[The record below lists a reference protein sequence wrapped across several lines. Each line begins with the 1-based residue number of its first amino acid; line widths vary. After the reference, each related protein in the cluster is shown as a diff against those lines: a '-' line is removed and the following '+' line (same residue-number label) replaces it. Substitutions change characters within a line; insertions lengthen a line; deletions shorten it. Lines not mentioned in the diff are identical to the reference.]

1 MADEVKIK
9 APGSDLDDAVLQNAA
24 TEATLKKLVDAL
36 GGRGSSTGAKVA
48 ATANKSAKGLEDL
61 RKQSKNTENQ
71 FEKLQNRSKVLSE
84 GIKDFGHSLMV
95 TGRKFGDLVQPLA
108 SVMSKLNPSMA
119 FFYGTMLALVNEV
132 DRQVEVFRELSQQ
145 GADFGAGIFGSRMA
159 AIEAGLSLDL
169 FKEQVLANTGTFG
182 LLGGSVSRGVKVFT
196 NVSRNIQRDFQP
208 TLSRLGFTMLETS
221 DYITD
226 YLEIQTSL
234 GKAQQMSQEDLTD
247 GSKDYLLQLDLLS
260 RVTGQSRKQLSEE
273 LKRQGQDLRLKS
285 LMATMDKDAQSN
297 LQAIV
302 AGLGS
307 VDPKLKSAI
316 EEMIV
321 TGGNPVSDF
330 GRMLASQNSELVNL
344 AAGVR
349 NGSVSSAEFAA
360 GMRRAAAAANSN
372 KESLLGLATAAAV
385 TGNDMY
391 LVQASLLSLTEYQS
405 KATEVTKQQ
414 QEAQKDATKAV
425 TNFDSQMQKFRNA
438 LINLISPAL
447 EAVGFGLSAMSDV
460 ITVVTMPFSYLG
472 KLLEK
477 INIDFGQFG
486 QILKIIL
493 GTVLLSGLAVGSK
506 KLGSAAIS
514 GAKGFMSKGGP
525 SSTGDTGGGSKVL
538 EGISKSGGGLGS
550 GLKGMAAGLT
560 AFANPAVLL
569 GAAGLGAAI
578 ILVGAGLAAATWLIG
593 GSLEKF
599 ADGLGK
605 IGAIDG
611 QNLKDVAAGSMA
623 LSGAIASLGV
633 SGVASGF
640 ASIFGGGSESF
651 AKNINATLDSLDKG
665 KIDSYTE
672 ALNSLGDSFAKV
684 QNNMSST
691 VSATGKTSADKLEEL
706 NMTMKQVL
714 YVLEGSKRY
723 QRETAAAVG
732 EIT

>member
-36 GGRGSSTGAKVA
+36 GGRGSGTGAKVA
-48 ATANKSAKGLEDL
+48 DTAKKSAKGLEDL

-71 FEKLQNRSKVLSE
+71 FEKLQNRSKVLSQ

-119 FFYGTMLALVNEV
+119 LFYGSILALVNEV
-132 DRQVEVFRELSQQ
+132 DRQVDVFRELSQQ

-247 GSKDYLLQLDLLS
+247 GSKDYLLQLDMLS

-285 LMATMDKDAQSN
+285 LMATMDKDAQAN

-302 AGLGS
+302 AGLGN

-316 EEMIV
+316 EEMVV
-321 TGGNPVSDF
+321 TGGAPVSEF
-330 GRMLASQNSELVNL
+330 GRMLASTSPELVNL

-360 GMRRAAAAANSN
+360 GMRRAAAGANAN
-372 KESLLGLATAAAV
+372 RESLQGLATAAAI

-391 LVQASLLSLTEYQS
+391 LAQASLLSLTEYQS
-405 KATEVTKQQ
+405 QATEATKQQ
-414 QEAQKDATKAV
+414 QEAQNDATKAL

-472 KLLEK
+472 KQLDK

-486 QILKIIL
+486 QALKIAL
-493 GTVLLSGLAVGSK
+493 GTLLLYGMAR
-506 KLGSAAIS
+506 GSAAIV
-514 GAKGFMSKGGP
+514 KGGMNM
-525 SSTGDTGGGSKVL
+525 GSKVL
-538 EGISKSGGGLGS
+538 GMGSNLMSGSSTAAPAAAAGKTAGS
-550 GLKGMAAGLT
+550 GVAGKMLS
-560 AFANPAVLL
+560 AGGAVASAKAIGILSL
-569 GAAGLGAAI
+569 AVVGIGAAL
-578 ILVGAGLAAATWLIG
+578 AGATWLMG
-593 GSLEKF
+593 GALEKLGT
-599 ADGLGK
+599 GLGK
-605 IGAIDG
+605 VADVDG
-611 QNLKDVAAGSMA
+611 DRLKSVGEGVKALASAMAVFGST
-623 LSGAIASLGV
+623 G
-633 SGVASGF
+633 GF
-640 ASIFGGGSESF
+640 GQIKDINIESF
-651 AKNINATLDSLDKG
+651 AKNINTTLDSLDKG

-723 QRETAAAVG
+723 QRDTATAVG

>member
-36 GGRGSSTGAKVA
+36 GGRGSGTGAKVA
-48 ATANKSAKGLEDL
+48 ATAAKSAKGLEDL

-119 FFYGTMLALVNEV
+119 LFYGTMLALVNEV
-132 DRQVEVFRELSQQ
+132 DRQVDVFRELSQQ

-182 LLGGSVSRGVKVFT
+182 LLGGSVNRGVRVFT
-196 NVSRNIQRDFQP
+196 NISKNIQKDFQP

-247 GSKDYLLQLDLLS
+247 GSKDYLLQLDMLS

-302 AGLGS
+302 AGLGN

-321 TGGNPVSDF
+321 TGGNPVSEF
-330 GRMLASQNSELVNL
+330 GRMLASQNTELVNL

-349 NGSVSSAEFAA
+349 NGSVSAAEFAA
-360 GMRRAAAAANSN
+360 GMRRAAAGANAN
-372 KESLLGLATAAAV
+372 RESLQGLATAAAI

-391 LVQASLLSLTEYQS
+391 LAQASLLSLTEYQS
-405 KATEVTKQQ
+405 KASEAT
-414 QEAQKDATKAV
+414 QEQMKAQKDATKAV
-425 TNFDSQMQKFRNA
+425 TNFDSQMQKFRNS
-438 LINLISPAL
+438 LLVLISPLL
-447 EAVGFGLSAMSDV
+447 EVVGGALSAMSAA
-460 ITVVTMPFSYLG
+460 ITGFTDLVQYLTSF
-472 KLLEK
+472 LPD
-477 INIDFGQFG
+477 INIDLGKFGQYLKMAVGALLLLGLARGSSAIMKGGMNMGSKALGMGSNLLSGSTAAAPAAVAGKTAGTGIAGKMLGAGAAVASAKAIGILSLAVVGIGAALAGATWLMGGALEKLGTGLGKVADVDGDRLKSVGEGVKALASAMAVFGSTGGFG
-486 QILKIIL
+486 QI
-493 GTVLLSGLAVGSK
+493 
-506 KLGSAAIS
+506 
-514 GAKGFMSKGGP
+514 
-525 SSTGDTGGGSKVL
+525 
-538 EGISKSGGGLGS
+538 
-550 GLKGMAAGLT
+550 
-560 AFANPAVLL
+560 
-569 GAAGLGAAI
+569 
-578 ILVGAGLAAATWLIG
+578 
-593 GSLEKF
+593 
-599 ADGLGK
+599 
-605 IGAIDG
+605 
-611 QNLKDVAAGSMA
+611 KD
-623 LSGAIASLGV
+623 IN
-633 SGVASGF
+633 
-640 ASIFGGGSESF
+640 IESF
-651 AKNINATLDSLDKG
+651 AKNINTTLDSLDKG

-723 QRETAAAVG
+723 QRDTATAVQENG
-732 EIT
+732 

>member
-36 GGRGSSTGAKVA
+36 GGRGSGTGAKVA
-48 ATANKSAKGLEDL
+48 DTAKKSAKGLDDL

-119 FFYGTMLALVNEV
+119 LFYGSILALVNEV
-132 DRQVEVFRELSQQ
+132 DRQVDVFRELSQQ

-208 TLSRLGFTMLETS
+208 TLSKLGFTMLETS

-247 GSKDYLLQLDLLS
+247 GSKDYLLQLDMLS

-273 LKRQGQDLRLKS
+273 LKRQGQDLKLKS
-285 LMATMDKDAQSN
+285 LMATMDKDAQAN

-302 AGLGS
+302 AGLGN

-316 EEMIV
+316 EEMVV
-321 TGGNPVSDF
+321 TGGAPVSEF
-330 GRMLASQNSELVNL
+330 GRMLASTSPELVNL

-360 GMRRAAAAANSN
+360 GMRRAAAGANAN
-372 KESLLGLATAAAV
+372 RESLQGLATAAAI

-391 LVQASLLSLTEYQS
+391 LAQASLLSLTEYQS
-405 KATEVTKQQ
+405 QATEATKQQ
-414 QEAQKDATKAV
+414 QEAQNDATKAL

-447 EAVGFGLSAMSDV
+447 EAVGFGLSVMSEF
-460 ITVVTMPFSYLG
+460 ITAVTMPFSYLG
-472 KLLEK
+472 KQLDK

-486 QILKIIL
+486 QALKIAL
-493 GTVLLSGLAVGSK
+493 GTLLLYGMAR
-506 KLGSAAIS
+506 GSAAIV
-514 GAKGFMSKGGP
+514 KGGMNM
-525 SSTGDTGGGSKVL
+525 GSKAL
-538 EGISKSGGGLGS
+538 SMGSNLMSGS
-550 GLKGMAAGLT
+550 TAAAPTAAAGKT
-560 AFANPAVLL
+560 AGTGIAGKML
-569 GAAGLGAAI
+569 GAGAAVASAKAI
-578 ILVGAGLAAATWLIG
+578 GILSLAVVGIGAALAGATWLMG
-593 GSLEKF
+593 GALEKLGT
-599 ADGLGK
+599 GLGK
-605 IGAIDG
+605 VADVDG
-611 QNLKDVAAGSMA
+611 DRLKSVGEGVKELASAMAVFGST
-623 LSGAIASLGV
+623 G
-633 SGVASGF
+633 GF
-640 ASIFGGGSESF
+640 GQIKDINIESF
-651 AKNINATLDSLDKG
+651 AKNINTTLDSLDKG

-723 QRETAAAVG
+723 QRDTATAVQENG
-732 EIT
+732 

>member
-36 GGRGSSTGAKVA
+36 GGRGSGTGAKVA
-48 ATANKSAKGLEDL
+48 ATAAKSAKGLEDL

-95 TGRKFGDLVQPLA
+95 TGRKFGDLVQPLS

-119 FFYGTMLALVNEV
+119 LFYGTILALVNEV
-132 DRQVEVFRELSQQ
+132 DRQVVVFRELSQQ
-145 GADFGAGIFGSRMA
+145 GADFGLGIFGSRMA

-182 LLGGSVSRGVKVFT
+182 LLGGSVNRGVRVFT
-196 NVSRNIQRDFQP
+196 NISKNIQKDFQP
-208 TLSRLGFTMLETS
+208 TLSRLGFSMLETS

-226 YLEIQTSL
+226 YLEIQTNL

-247 GSKDYLLQLDLLS
+247 GSKDYLLQLDMLS

-273 LKRQGQDLRLKS
+273 LKRQGQDLKLKS
-285 LMATMDKDAQSN
+285 LMATMDQDAQAN

-302 AGLGS
+302 AGLGN
-307 VDPKLKSAI
+307 VDPNLKAAL

-321 TGGNPVSDF
+321 TGGAPISDF
-330 GRMLASQNSELVNL
+330 GRMLASTSPELVNL
-344 AAGVR
+344 TAGVR

-391 LVQASLLSLTEYQS
+391 LVQASLLSLTEYQNGAAEATKEQM
-405 KATEVTKQQ
+405 KAQQ
-414 QEAQKDATKAV
+414 DATKAV
-425 TNFDSQMQKFRNA
+425 TNFDSQMQKFRNS
-438 LINLISPAL
+438 LLVLISPLLEVVGGAL
-447 EAVGFGLSAMSDV
+447 SWMSMAITGVTDGFKDLMSLLPDINVDFGKFGQYLKMAVGALM
-460 ITVVTMPFSYLG
+460 
-472 KLLEK
+472 LL
-477 INIDFGQFG
+477 
-486 QILKIIL
+486 
-493 GTVLLSGLAVGSK
+493 GLAAGSK
-506 KLGSAAIS
+506 KLGGAAIS
-514 GAKGFMSKGGP
+514 GVKGFMSKG
-525 SSTGDTGGGSKVL
+525 SSKNTGGGGGGNVL

-578 ILVGAGLAAATWLIG
+578 TLVGAGLAAATWLIG

-665 KIDSYTE
+665 KIESYTE

-723 QRETAAAVG
+723 QRDTAAAVG

>member
-36 GGRGSSTGAKVA
+36 GGRGSGTGAKVA
-48 ATANKSAKGLEDL
+48 DTAKKSAKGLEDL

-119 FFYGTMLALVNEV
+119 LFYGSILALVNEV
-132 DRQVEVFRELSQQ
+132 DRQVDVFRELSQQ

-208 TLSRLGFTMLETS
+208 TLSKLGFTMLETS

-247 GSKDYLLQLDLLS
+247 GSKDYLLQLDMLS

-285 LMATMDKDAQSN
+285 LMATMDKDAQAN

-302 AGLGS
+302 AGLGN

-316 EEMIV
+316 EEMVV
-321 TGGNPVSDF
+321 TGGAPVSEF
-330 GRMLASQNSELVNL
+330 GRMLASTSPELVNL

-360 GMRRAAAAANSN
+360 GMRRAAAGANAN
-372 KESLLGLATAAAV
+372 RESLQGLATAAAI

-391 LVQASLLSLTEYQS
+391 LAQASLLSLTEYQS
-405 KATEVTKQQ
+405 KASEATQEQMKAQQ
-414 QEAQKDATKAV
+414 DATKAL

-447 EAVGFGLSAMSDV
+447 EAVGFGLSVMSEF
-460 ITVVTMPFSYLG
+460 ITAVTMPFSYLG
-472 KLLEK
+472 KQLDK
-477 INIDFGQFG
+477 INIDFGEFG
-486 QILKIIL
+486 QALKIAL
-493 GTVLLSGLAVGSK
+493 GTLLLYGMAR
-506 KLGSAAIS
+506 GSAAIV
-514 GAKGFMSKGGP
+514 KGGMNM
-525 SSTGDTGGGSKVL
+525 GSKALGMGSNLLSGSTAAAPAAVAGKTAGT
-538 EGISKSGGGLGS
+538 GI
-550 GLKGMAAGLT
+550 AGKM
-560 AFANPAVLL
+560 L
-569 GAAGLGAAI
+569 GAGAAVASAKAI
-578 ILVGAGLAAATWLIG
+578 GILSLAVVGIGAALAGATWLMG
-593 GSLEKF
+593 GALEKLGT
-599 ADGLGK
+599 GLGK
-605 IGAIDG
+605 VADVDG
-611 QNLKDVAAGSMA
+611 DRLKSVGEGVKALASAMAVFGST
-623 LSGAIASLGV
+623 G
-633 SGVASGF
+633 GF
-640 ASIFGGGSESF
+640 GQIKDINIESF
-651 AKNINATLDSLDKG
+651 AKNINTTLDSLDKG

-691 VSATGKTSADKLEEL
+691 VSASGKTSADKLEEL

-723 QRETAAAVG
+723 QRDTATAVG

>member
-9 APGSDLDDAVLQNAA
+9 APGSDLDDAVLTNAA

-36 GGRGSSTGAKVA
+36 GGRGSGTGAKVA
-48 ATANKSAKGLEDL
+48 DTAKKSAKGLEDL

-119 FFYGTMLALVNEV
+119 LFYGSILALVNEV
-132 DRQVEVFRELSQQ
+132 DRQVDVFRELSQQ

-208 TLSRLGFTMLETS
+208 TLSKLGFTMLETS

-247 GSKDYLLQLDLLS
+247 GSKDYLLQLDMLS

-273 LKRQGQDLRLKS
+273 LKRQGQDLKLKS
-285 LMATMDKDAQSN
+285 LMATMDKDAQAN

-302 AGLGS
+302 AGLGN

-316 EEMIV
+316 EEMVV
-321 TGGNPVSDF
+321 TGGAPVSEF
-330 GRMLASQNSELVNL
+330 GRMLASTSPELVNL

-360 GMRRAAAAANSN
+360 GMRRAAAGANAN
-372 KESLLGLATAAAV
+372 RESLQGLATAAAI

-391 LVQASLLSLTEYQS
+391 LAQASLLSLTEYQNGAAEATKEQM
-405 KATEVTKQQ
+405 KAQQ
-414 QEAQKDATKAV
+414 DATKAV

-447 EAVGFGLSAMSDV
+447 EAVGFGLSVMSEF
-460 ITVVTMPFSYLG
+460 ITAVTMPFSYLG
-472 KLLEK
+472 KQLDK
-477 INIDFGQFG
+477 INIDFGKFG
-486 QILKIIL
+486 QALKIAL
-493 GTVLLSGLAVGSK
+493 GTLLLYGMARGS
-506 KLGSAAIS
+506 SAII
-514 GAKGFMSKGGP
+514 KGGMNM
-525 SSTGDTGGGSKVL
+525 GSKVL
-538 EGISKSGGGLGS
+538 GMGSNLMSGSTAAAPAAAAGKTAGS
-550 GLKGMAAGLT
+550 GVAGKMLS
-560 AFANPAVLL
+560 AGGAVASAKAIGILSL
-569 GAAGLGAAI
+569 AVVGIGAAL
-578 ILVGAGLAAATWLIG
+578 AGATWLMG
-593 GSLEKF
+593 GALEKLGT
-599 ADGLGK
+599 GLGK
-605 IGAIDG
+605 VADVDG
-611 QNLKDVAAGSMA
+611 DRLKSVGEGVKELASAMAVFGST
-623 LSGAIASLGV
+623 G
-633 SGVASGF
+633 GF
-640 ASIFGGGSESF
+640 GQIKDINIESF

-691 VSATGKTSADKLEEL
+691 VSASGKTSADKLEEL

-723 QRETAAAVG
+723 QRDTATAVG

>member
-36 GGRGSSTGAKVA
+36 GGRGSGTGAKVA
-48 ATANKSAKGLEDL
+48 ATAAKSAKGLEDL

-119 FFYGTMLALVNEV
+119 LFYGTMLALVNEV

-247 GSKDYLLQLDLLS
+247 GSKDYLLQLDMLS

-285 LMATMDKDAQSN
+285 LMATMDKDAQAN

-302 AGLGS
+302 AGLGN

-321 TGGNPVSDF
+321 TGGAPVSEF
-330 GRMLASQNSELVNL
+330 GRMLASTSPELVNL

-360 GMRRAAAAANSN
+360 GMRRAAAGANAN
-372 KESLLGLATAAAV
+372 KESLQGLATAAAI

-391 LVQASLLSLTEYQS
+391 LARASLLSLTEYQS
-405 KATEVTKQQ
+405 KASEATQEQMKAQQ
-414 QEAQKDATKAV
+414 DATKAV

-447 EAVGFGLSAMSDV
+447 EAVGFGLSVMSDF
-460 ITVVTMPFSYLG
+460 ITAVTMPFSYLG
-472 KLLEK
+472 KQLDK
-477 INIDFGQFG
+477 INIDFGQFN
-486 QILKIIL
+486 QALKIAL
-493 GTVLLSGLAVGSK
+493 GTLLLYGMAR
-506 KLGSAAIS
+506 GSAAIV
-514 GAKGFMSKGGP
+514 KGGMNM
-525 SSTGDTGGGSKVL
+525 GSKAL
-538 EGISKSGGGLGS
+538 GMGSNLLSGS
-550 GLKGMAAGLT
+550 TAAAPAAAAGKT
-560 AFANPAVLL
+560 AGTGIAGKML
-569 GAAGLGAAI
+569 GAGAAVASAKAI
-578 ILVGAGLAAATWLIG
+578 GILSLAVIGIGAALAGATWLMG
-593 GSLEKF
+593 GALEKLGT
-599 ADGLGK
+599 GLGK
-605 IGAIDG
+605 VADVDG
-611 QNLKDVAAGSMA
+611 DRLKSVGEGVKELASAMAVFGST
-623 LSGAIASLGV
+623 G
-633 SGVASGF
+633 GF
-640 ASIFGGGSESF
+640 GQIKDINIESF
-651 AKNINATLDSLDKG
+651 AKNINTTLDSLDKG

-723 QRETAAAVG
+723 QRDTAAAVG
-732 EIT
+732 EIG

>member
-9 APGSDLDDAVLQNAA
+9 APGSDLDDAVLHNAA

-36 GGRGSSTGAKVA
+36 GGRGSGTGAKVA
-48 ATANKSAKGLEDL
+48 ATAAKSAKGLEDL

-71 FEKLQNRSKVLSE
+71 FEKLQNRSKVLSQ

-119 FFYGTMLALVNEV
+119 LFYGSILALVNEV
-132 DRQVEVFRELSQQ
+132 DRQVDVFRELSQQ

-182 LLGGSVSRGVKVFT
+182 LLGGSVNRGVRVFT
-196 NVSRNIQRDFQP
+196 NISKNIQKDFQP

-247 GSKDYLLQLDLLS
+247 GSKDYLLQLDMLS

-285 LMATMDKDAQSN
+285 LMATMDKDAQAN

-302 AGLGS
+302 AGLGN

-321 TGGNPVSDF
+321 TGGAPVSEF
-330 GRMLASQNSELVNL
+330 GRMLASTSPELVNL

-360 GMRRAAAAANSN
+360 GVRRAAAGANAN
-372 KESLLGLATAAAV
+372 RESLQGLATAAAI

-391 LVQASLLSLTEYQS
+391 LAQASLLSLTEYQS
-405 KATEVTKQQ
+405 KASEAT
-414 QEAQKDATKAV
+414 QEQMKAQKDATKAV
-425 TNFDSQMQKFRNA
+425 ANFDSQMQKFRNS
-438 LINLISPAL
+438 LLVLISPLL
-447 EAVGFGLSAMSDV
+447 EVVGGALSAMSAA
-460 ITVVTMPFSYLG
+460 ITGFTDLVQYLTSF
-472 KLLEK
+472 LPD
-477 INIDFGQFG
+477 INIDLGKFGQYLKMAVGALLLLGLARGSSAIMKGGMNMGSKALGMGSNLLSGSTAAAPAAAAGKTAGTGIAGKMLGAGAAVASAKAIGILSLAVIGIGAALAGATWLMGGALEKLGTGLGKVADVDGERLKNVGEGVKALASAMAVFGSTGGFG
-486 QILKIIL
+486 QI
-493 GTVLLSGLAVGSK
+493 
-506 KLGSAAIS
+506 
-514 GAKGFMSKGGP
+514 
-525 SSTGDTGGGSKVL
+525 
-538 EGISKSGGGLGS
+538 
-550 GLKGMAAGLT
+550 
-560 AFANPAVLL
+560 
-569 GAAGLGAAI
+569 
-578 ILVGAGLAAATWLIG
+578 
-593 GSLEKF
+593 
-599 ADGLGK
+599 
-605 IGAIDG
+605 
-611 QNLKDVAAGSMA
+611 KD
-623 LSGAIASLGV
+623 IN
-633 SGVASGF
+633 
-640 ASIFGGGSESF
+640 IESF
-651 AKNINATLDSLDKG
+651 AKNINTTLDSLDKG

-723 QRETAAAVG
+723 QRDTATAVG

>member
-36 GGRGSSTGAKVA
+36 GGRGSGTGAKVA
-48 ATANKSAKGLEDL
+48 DTAKKSAKGLEDL

-119 FFYGTMLALVNEV
+119 LFYGSILALVNEV
-132 DRQVEVFRELSQQ
+132 DRQVDVFRELSQQ

-169 FKEQVLANTGTFG
+169 FKDQVLANTGTFG

-208 TLSRLGFTMLETS
+208 TLSKLGFTMLETS

-226 YLEIQTSL
+226 YLEIQTNL

-247 GSKDYLLQLDLLS
+247 GSKDYLLQLDMLS

-273 LKRQGQDLRLKS
+273 LKRQGQDLKLKS
-285 LMATMDKDAQSN
+285 LMATMDKDAQAN

-302 AGLGS
+302 AGLGN
-307 VDPKLKSAI
+307 VDPSLKAAL

-321 TGGNPVSDF
+321 TGGAPISDF
-330 GRMLASQNSELVNL
+330 GRMLASTSPELVNL
-344 AAGVR
+344 TAGVR

-360 GMRRAAAAANSN
+360 GMRRAAAGANAN
-372 KESLLGLATAAAV
+372 RESLLSMASNAAI
-385 TGNDMY
+385 TGNNMY
-391 LVQASLLSLTEYQS
+391 LAGASLVNLTEYQMG
-405 KATEVTKQQ
+405 AVEVTKEQMKAQQ
-414 QEAQKDATKAV
+414 DATKAL

-447 EAVGFGLSAMSDV
+447 EAVGFGLSVMSEF
-460 ITVVTMPFSYLG
+460 ITAVTMPFSYLG
-472 KLLEK
+472 KQLDK
-477 INIDFGQFG
+477 INIDFGEFG
-486 QILKIIL
+486 QALKIAL
-493 GTVLLSGLAVGSK
+493 GALLLYGMAR
-506 KLGSAAIS
+506 GSAAIV
-514 GAKGFMSKGGP
+514 KGGMNM
-525 SSTGDTGGGSKVL
+525 GSKVL
-538 EGISKSGGGLGS
+538 GMGSNLMSGSTAAAPAAVAGKTAGTGI
-550 GLKGMAAGLT
+550 AGKM
-560 AFANPAVLL
+560 L
-569 GAAGLGAAI
+569 GAGAAVASAKAI
-578 ILVGAGLAAATWLIG
+578 GILSLAVVGIGAALAGATWLMG
-593 GSLEKF
+593 GALEKLGT
-599 ADGLGK
+599 GLGK
-605 IGAIDG
+605 VADVDG
-611 QNLKDVAAGSMA
+611 DRLKSVGEGVKALASAMAVFGST
-623 LSGAIASLGV
+623 G
-633 SGVASGF
+633 GF
-640 ASIFGGGSESF
+640 GQIKDINIESF
-651 AKNINATLDSLDKG
+651 AKNINTTLDSLDKG

-723 QRETAAAVG
+723 QRDTATAVQENG
-732 EIT
+732 

>member
-36 GGRGSSTGAKVA
+36 GGRGSGTGAKVA
-48 ATANKSAKGLEDL
+48 DTAKKSAKGLEDL

-71 FEKLQNRSKVLSE
+71 FEKLQNRSKVLSQ

-132 DRQVEVFRELSQQ
+132 DRQVDVFRELSQQ

-182 LLGGSVSRGVKVFT
+182 LLGGSVNRGVRVFT
-196 NVSRNIQRDFQP
+196 NISKNIQKDFQP

-247 GSKDYLLQLDLLS
+247 GSKDYLLQLDMLS

-302 AGLGS
+302 AGLGN

-321 TGGNPVSDF
+321 TGGAPISDF
-330 GRMLASQNSELVNL
+330 GRMLASTSPELVNL

-360 GMRRAAAAANSN
+360 GVRRAAAGANAN
-372 KESLLGLATAAAV
+372 RESLQGLATAAAI

-391 LVQASLLSLTEYQS
+391 LAQASLLSLTEYQS
-405 KATEVTKQQ
+405 KASEAT
-414 QEAQKDATKAV
+414 QEQMKAQKDATKAV
-425 TNFDSQMQKFRNA
+425 TNFDSQMQKFRNS
-438 LINLISPAL
+438 LLVLISP
-447 EAVGFGLSAMSDV
+447 
-460 ITVVTMPFSYLG
+460 
-472 KLLEK
+472 LLEVVGGALSTMSAAITGFTDLVQYLTSFLPD
-477 INIDFGQFG
+477 INIDLGKFGQY
-486 QILKIIL
+486 LKMAVGALMLL
-493 GTVLLSGLAVGSK
+493 GLGYGSK

-514 GAKGFMSKGGP
+514 GAKGFMSRGGP
-525 SSTGDTGGGSKVL
+525 RSTGDTGGGSKVL

-560 AFANPAVLL
+560 AFANPTVLL
-569 GAAGLGAAI
+569 GAAGLGVAI
-578 ILVGAGLAAATWLIG
+578 TLVGAGLAAATWLIG

-605 IGAIDG
+605 IAAIDG
-611 QNLKDVAAGSMA
+611 QNLKDVASGSMA

-640 ASIFGGGSESF
+640 ASLFGGGSESF

-723 QRETAAAVG
+723 QRDTAAAVG

>member
-9 APGSDLDDAVLQNAA
+9 APGSDLDDAVLTNAA

-36 GGRGSSTGAKVA
+36 GGRGSGTGAKVA
-48 ATANKSAKGLEDL
+48 DTAKKSAKGLEDL

-119 FFYGTMLALVNEV
+119 LFYGSILALVNEV
-132 DRQVEVFRELSQQ
+132 DRQVDVFRELSQQ

-208 TLSRLGFTMLETS
+208 TLSKLGFTMLETS

-247 GSKDYLLQLDLLS
+247 GSKDYLLQLDMLS

-273 LKRQGQDLRLKS
+273 LKRQGQDLKLKS
-285 LMATMDKDAQSN
+285 LMATMDKDAQAN

-302 AGLGS
+302 AGLGN

-316 EEMIV
+316 EEMVV
-321 TGGNPVSDF
+321 TGGAPVSEF
-330 GRMLASQNSELVNL
+330 GRMLASTSPELVNL

-360 GMRRAAAAANSN
+360 GMRRAAAGANAN
-372 KESLLGLATAAAV
+372 RESLQGLATAAAI

-391 LVQASLLSLTEYQS
+391 LAQASLLSLTEYQNGAAEATKEQM
-405 KATEVTKQQ
+405 KAQQ
-414 QEAQKDATKAV
+414 DATKAV

-447 EAVGFGLSAMSDV
+447 EAVGFGLSVMSEF
-460 ITVVTMPFSYLG
+460 ITAVTMPFSYLG
-472 KLLEK
+472 KQLDK
-477 INIDFGQFG
+477 INIDFGKFG
-486 QILKIIL
+486 QALKIAL
-493 GTVLLSGLAVGSK
+493 GTLLLYGMARGS
-506 KLGSAAIS
+506 SAII
-514 GAKGFMSKGGP
+514 KGGMNM
-525 SSTGDTGGGSKVL
+525 GSKVL
-538 EGISKSGGGLGS
+538 GMGSNLMSGSTAAAPAAAAGKTAGS
-550 GLKGMAAGLT
+550 GVAGKMLS
-560 AFANPAVLL
+560 AGGAVASAKAIGILSL
-569 GAAGLGAAI
+569 AVVGIGAAL
-578 ILVGAGLAAATWLIG
+578 AGATWLMG
-593 GSLEKF
+593 GALEKLGT
-599 ADGLGK
+599 GLGK
-605 IGAIDG
+605 VADVDG
-611 QNLKDVAAGSMA
+611 DRLKSVGEGVKELASAMAVFGST
-623 LSGAIASLGV
+623 G
-633 SGVASGF
+633 GF
-640 ASIFGGGSESF
+640 GQIKDINIESF

-723 QRETAAAVG
+723 QRDTATAVG

>member
-36 GGRGSSTGAKVA
+36 GGRGSGTGAKVA
-48 ATANKSAKGLEDL
+48 DTAKKSAKGLEDL

-132 DRQVEVFRELSQQ
+132 DRQVVVFRELSQQ

-169 FKEQVLANTGTFG
+169 FKDQVLANTGTFG
-182 LLGGSVSRGVKVFT
+182 LLGGSVNRGVKVFT

-208 TLSRLGFTMLETS
+208 TLSKLGFTMLETS

-226 YLEIQTSL
+226 YLEIQTNL

-247 GSKDYLLQLDLLS
+247 GSKDYLLQLDMLS

-273 LKRQGQDLRLKS
+273 LKRQGQDLKLKS
-285 LMATMDKDAQSN
+285 LMATMDKDAQAN

-302 AGLGS
+302 AGLGN
-307 VDPKLKSAI
+307 VDPNLKAAL

-321 TGGNPVSDF
+321 TGGAPISDF
-330 GRMLASQNSELVNL
+330 GRMLASTSPELVNL
-344 AAGVR
+344 TAGVR

-360 GMRRAAAAANSN
+360 GMRRAAAGANAN
-372 KESLLGLATAAAV
+372 KESLLSMASNAAI
-385 TGNDMY
+385 TGNNMY
-391 LVQASLLSLTEYQS
+391 LAGVSLVSLTEYQMGAVEATKEQM
-405 KATEVTKQQ
+405 KAQQ
-414 QEAQKDATKAV
+414 DATKAV

-447 EAVGFGLSAMSDV
+447 ETVGFGLSVMSEF
-460 ITVVTMPFSYLG
+460 ITAVTIPFSYLG

-477 INIDFGQFG
+477 INIDFGEFG

-493 GTVLLSGLAVGSK
+493 GGVLLSGLAVGSK
-506 KLGSAAIS
+506 KLGGAAIS
-514 GAKGFMSKGGP
+514 GVKGFMSKG
-525 SSTGDTGGGSKVL
+525 SSKNTGDTGGGGKVL

-560 AFANPAVLL
+560 AFANPTVLL
-569 GAAGLGAAI
+569 GAAGLGVAI
-578 ILVGAGLAAATWLIG
+578 TLVGAGLAAATWLIG

-605 IGAIDG
+605 IAAIDG

-691 VSATGKTSADKLEEL
+691 VSASGKTSADKLEEL

-723 QRETAAAVG
+723 QRDTATAVG

>member
-36 GGRGSSTGAKVA
+36 GGRGSGTGAKVA
-48 ATANKSAKGLEDL
+48 DTAKKSAKGLEDL

-119 FFYGTMLALVNEV
+119 LFYGSILALVNEV
-132 DRQVEVFRELSQQ
+132 DRQVDVFRELSQQ

-208 TLSRLGFTMLETS
+208 TLSKLGFTMLETS

-247 GSKDYLLQLDLLS
+247 GSKDYLLQLDMLS

-273 LKRQGQDLRLKS
+273 LKRQGQDLKLKS
-285 LMATMDKDAQSN
+285 LMATMDKDAQAN

-302 AGLGS
+302 AGLGN

-316 EEMIV
+316 EEMVV
-321 TGGNPVSDF
+321 TGGAPVSEF
-330 GRMLASQNSELVNL
+330 GRMLASTSPELVNL

-360 GMRRAAAAANSN
+360 GMRRAAAGANAN
-372 KESLLGLATAAAV
+372 RESLQGLATAAAI

-391 LVQASLLSLTEYQS
+391 LAQASLLSLTEYQNGAAEATKEQM
-405 KATEVTKQQ
+405 KAQQ
-414 QEAQKDATKAV
+414 DATKAV

-447 EAVGFGLSAMSDV
+447 EAVGFGLSVMSEF
-460 ITVVTMPFSYLG
+460 ITAVTMPFSYLG
-472 KLLEK
+472 KQLDK
-477 INIDFGQFG
+477 INIDFGKFG
-486 QILKIIL
+486 QALKIAL
-493 GTVLLSGLAVGSK
+493 GTLLLYGMARGS
-506 KLGSAAIS
+506 SAII
-514 GAKGFMSKGGP
+514 KGGMNM
-525 SSTGDTGGGSKVL
+525 GSKVL
-538 EGISKSGGGLGS
+538 GMGSNLMSGSTAAAPAAAAGKTAGS
-550 GLKGMAAGLT
+550 GVAGKMLS
-560 AFANPAVLL
+560 AGGAVASAKAIGILSL
-569 GAAGLGAAI
+569 AVVGIGAAL
-578 ILVGAGLAAATWLIG
+578 AGATWLMG
-593 GSLEKF
+593 GALEKLGT
-599 ADGLGK
+599 GLGK
-605 IGAIDG
+605 VADVDG
-611 QNLKDVAAGSMA
+611 DRLKSVGEGVKELASAMAVFGST
-623 LSGAIASLGV
+623 G
-633 SGVASGF
+633 GF
-640 ASIFGGGSESF
+640 GQIKDINIESF

-691 VSATGKTSADKLEEL
+691 VSASGKTSADKLEEL

-723 QRETAAAVG
+723 QRDTATAVG

>member
-36 GGRGSSTGAKVA
+36 GGRGSGTGAKVA
-48 ATANKSAKGLEDL
+48 DTAKKSAKGLEDL

-119 FFYGTMLALVNEV
+119 LFYGSILALVNEV
-132 DRQVEVFRELSQQ
+132 DRQVDVFRELSQQ

-208 TLSRLGFTMLETS
+208 TLSKLGFTMLETS

-247 GSKDYLLQLDLLS
+247 GSKDYLLQLDMLS

-285 LMATMDKDAQSN
+285 LMATMDKDAQAN

-302 AGLGS
+302 AGLGN

-316 EEMIV
+316 EEMVV
-321 TGGNPVSDF
+321 TGGAPVSEF
-330 GRMLASQNSELVNL
+330 GRMLASTSPELVNL

-360 GMRRAAAAANSN
+360 GMRRAAAGANAN
-372 KESLLGLATAAAV
+372 RESLQGLATAAAI

-391 LVQASLLSLTEYQS
+391 LAQASLLSLTEYQS
-405 KATEVTKQQ
+405 KASEATQEQMKAQQ
-414 QEAQKDATKAV
+414 DATKAL

-447 EAVGFGLSAMSDV
+447 EAVGFGLSVMSEF
-460 ITVVTMPFSYLG
+460 ITAVTMPFSYLG
-472 KLLEK
+472 KQLDK
-477 INIDFGQFG
+477 INIDFGEFG
-486 QILKIIL
+486 QALKIAL
-493 GTVLLSGLAVGSK
+493 GTLLLYGMAR
-506 KLGSAAIS
+506 GSAAIV
-514 GAKGFMSKGGP
+514 KGGMNM
-525 SSTGDTGGGSKVL
+525 GSKAL
-538 EGISKSGGGLGS
+538 GMGSNLLSGS
-550 GLKGMAAGLT
+550 TAAAPAAAAGKT
-560 AFANPAVLL
+560 AGTGIAGKML
-569 GAAGLGAAI
+569 GAGAAVASAKAI
-578 ILVGAGLAAATWLIG
+578 GILSLAVVGIGAALAGATWLMG
-593 GSLEKF
+593 GALEKLGT
-599 ADGLGK
+599 GLGK
-605 IGAIDG
+605 VADVDG
-611 QNLKDVAAGSMA
+611 DRLKSVGEGVKALASAMAVFGST
-623 LSGAIASLGV
+623 G
-633 SGVASGF
+633 GF
-640 ASIFGGGSESF
+640 GQIKDINIESF
-651 AKNINATLDSLDKG
+651 AKNINTTLDSLDKG

-723 QRETAAAVG
+723 QRDTATAVQENG
-732 EIT
+732 

>member
-36 GGRGSSTGAKVA
+36 GGRGSGTGAKVA
-48 ATANKSAKGLEDL
+48 DTAKKSAKGLEDL

-119 FFYGTMLALVNEV
+119 LFYGSILALVNEV
-132 DRQVEVFRELSQQ
+132 DRQVDVFRELSQQ

-208 TLSRLGFTMLETS
+208 TLSKLGFTMLETS

-247 GSKDYLLQLDLLS
+247 GSKDYLLQLDMLS

-273 LKRQGQDLRLKS
+273 LKRQGQDLKLKS
-285 LMATMDKDAQSN
+285 LMATMDKDAQAN

-302 AGLGS
+302 AGLGN

-316 EEMIV
+316 EEMVV
-321 TGGNPVSDF
+321 TGGAPVSEF
-330 GRMLASQNSELVNL
+330 GRMLASTSPELVNL

-360 GMRRAAAAANSN
+360 GMRRAAAGANAN
-372 KESLLGLATAAAV
+372 RESLQGLATAAAI

-391 LVQASLLSLTEYQS
+391 LAQASLLSLTEYQNGAAEATKEQM
-405 KATEVTKQQ
+405 KAQQ
-414 QEAQKDATKAV
+414 DATKAV

-447 EAVGFGLSAMSDV
+447 EAVGFGLSVMSEF
-460 ITVVTMPFSYLG
+460 ITAVTMPFSYLG
-472 KLLEK
+472 KQLDK
-477 INIDFGQFG
+477 INIDFGKFG
-486 QILKIIL
+486 QALKIAL
-493 GTVLLSGLAVGSK
+493 GTLLLYGMARGS
-506 KLGSAAIS
+506 SAII
-514 GAKGFMSKGGP
+514 KGGMNM
-525 SSTGDTGGGSKVL
+525 GSKVL
-538 EGISKSGGGLGS
+538 GMGSNLMSGSTAAAPAAAAGKTAGS
-550 GLKGMAAGLT
+550 GVAGKMLS
-560 AFANPAVLL
+560 AGGAVASAKAIGILSL
-569 GAAGLGAAI
+569 AVVGIGAAL
-578 ILVGAGLAAATWLIG
+578 AGATWLMG
-593 GSLEKF
+593 GALEKLGT
-599 ADGLGK
+599 GLGK
-605 IGAIDG
+605 VADVDG
-611 QNLKDVAAGSMA
+611 DRLKSVGEGVKELASAMAVFGST
-623 LSGAIASLGV
+623 G
-633 SGVASGF
+633 GF
-640 ASIFGGGSESF
+640 GQIKDINIESF

-723 QRETAAAVG
+723 QRDTATAVG